1 MTVPVRLTRR
11 RVATATTLL
20 MMFAVAMIWRNQLN
34 ADSWLGWRENPKPEF
49 ATILAQNAPASA
61 PAHSLLGGSAISS
74 PSRGADV
81 AVMLPSSAASTGVI
95 AERDGNGHAMGGPMW
110 GSPMRGGGSNGSHFG
125 FGGGHGMGGGGGIGG
140 GSNRQLSA
148 GTNPKKAS
156 PASPKAAPPR
166 RSSGGGG
173 GGASAPAPPAA
184 APTTPGTVVGGTDT
198 TPIPG
203 LIGPGTPPVPPGT
216 LGDPGSGGGSPGG
229 GGLSTTPEPAS
240 AFLLGT
246 GLIGLAAVLRRRCS

>member
-1 MTVPVRLTRR
+1 MTVPFRLTRR

-20 MMFAVAMIWRNQLN
+20 MMVVVAMLWRGKLN
-34 ADSWLGWRENPKPEF
+34 ADSWLGWREKPKPEF
-49 ATILAQNAPASA
+49 ATILAENAPASA
-61 PAHSLLGGSAISS
+61 PAHSLLGGSATANTSHGS
-74 PSRGADV
+74 ELAAMPSYSATAVAIAADRG
-81 AVMLPSSAASTGVI
+81 
-95 AERDGNGHAMGGPMW
+95 GNGRPMGGPMW
-110 GSPMRGGGSNGSHFG
+110 GSPLRGGGSNGSHVAIG
-125 FGGGHGMGGGGGIGG
+125 GGGHGMGGGGGIGG
-140 GSNRQLSA
+140 GSNRQLSL
-148 GTNPKKAS
+148 GSNPKKAS

-173 GGASAPAPPAA
+173 ASAPAPPAA
-184 APTTPGTVVGGTDT
+184 APATPGTVIGGTDT

-216 LGDPGSGGGSPGG
+216 LGDPGSGGGSTGG